1 VRIRVGDVSL
11 FFDVDGP
18 QLVPTHEG
26 VVERPTVV
34 LLHAGPGADHS
45 LYKDLVGPQLARIAQ
60 VVYVDLRGH
69 GRSDRSDA
77 SRWNL
82 ETWATDLRLLLDALE
97 IERPML
103 LGTSGGALVALE
115 LAAQHPEIPARL
127 VLASVGARYVH
138 ARSVAVF
145 DRRGGHE
152 AGEIA
157 ARYFADPNDIT
168 FADYLRVCVPL
179 YTCTPLDPDV
189 IARME
194 INSEAT
200 QHWDRHSAQ
209 RVDLRAE
216 AGAIR
221 CPTLVLAGEEDPAF
235 SVAGAE
241 ELVDCLPR
249 HLVEFLRY
257 PNTGHGIFRDAPAAL
272 DDVIQFL
279 TADGAAKMAS

>member
-1 VRIRVGDVSL
+1 MRIRVEDVSL
-11 FFDVDGP
+11 FFDVEGAK
-18 QLVPTHEG
+18 LVPSTDG
-26 VVERPTVV
+26 VVEQPTVV

-45 LYKDLVGPQLARIAQ
+45 LYKDLVGPRLAHRAQ

-82 ETWATDLRLLLDALE
+82 ETWSYDLRLFLEALE
-97 IERPML
+97 IERPVL

-115 LAAQHPEIPARL
+115 LASQHPQIPAKL

-152 AGEIA
+152 AGEVA

-194 INSEAT
+194 INAEAT

-209 RVDLRAE
+209 RVDLR
-216 AGAIR
+216 GTVGSIR
-221 CPTLVLAGEEDPAF
+221 CPILVLAGEEDPAF

-241 ELVDCLPR
+241 ELVECLPTD
-249 HLVEFLRY
+249 LVEFRRY
-257 PNTGHGIFRDAPAAL
+257 PNTGHGVFRDAPSAL
-272 DDVIQFL
+272 DDVIRFIE
-279 TADGAAKMAS
+279 AS